1 MSRKPISL
9 RTELPLLIW
18 LVIVWGALWRD
29 FSPGNLLFGA
39 LIAIVVARIFYL
51 PPVELSGRFN
61 VLRAVPFAVA
71 FLGNVVKA
79 SFQVMYLAIFRGPRV
94 TNAVVAVP
102 LRSHSDLM
110 VTATGH
116 VISLIPGSLVVE
128 VDRST
133 STLYI
138 HGLNIRNEVD
148 IARLRKEVQDTEAGL
163 IRIMGTQVELDA
175 LRNDPKEVL

>member
-1 MSRKPISL
+1 MSRRRISL
-9 RTELPLLIW
+9 RQELPLLVW
-18 LVIVWGALWRD
+18 LVVVWGALWQD

-39 LIAIVVARIFYL
+39 LLAVVVARLFYL

-61 VLRAVPFAVA
+61 VLHAIPFALG
-71 FLGNVVKA
+71 FLGKVVAA
-79 SFQVMYLAIFRGPRV
+79 SFQVMYLAVARGPDV

-102 LRSHSDLM
+102 LRSHQDLM

-133 STLYI
+133 STLYL
-138 HGLNIRNEVD
+138 HGLNLKNPEDVAKLRSDVRAIE
-148 IARLRKEVQDTEAGL
+148 ARL
-163 IRIMGTQVELDA
+163 IRIMGTREELDA
-175 LRNDPKEVL
+175 IRLEAAE

>member
-1 MSRKPISL
+1 MSRRRISI
-9 RTELPLLIW
+9 RQELPLLVW
-18 LVIVWGALWRD
+18 LVFVWAALWQD

-39 LIAIVVARIFYL
+39 LIAVVVARLFYL
-51 PPVELSGRFN
+51 PPVELGGRFS
-61 VLRAVPFAVA
+61 VVRAVPFAVV
-71 FLGNVVKA
+71 FLGKVVAA
-79 SFQVMYLAIFRGPRV
+79 SFQVLYLAVARGPKV
-94 TNAVVAVP
+94 SNAVVAVQ

-138 HGLNIRNEVD
+138 HGLNVRNGDDVMS
-148 IARLRKEVQDTEAGL
+148 LRKEVRDTEAGL
-163 IRIMGTQVELDA
+163 IRIMGTQEELA
-175 LRNDPKEVL
+175 ELKQEVGS

>member
-1 MSRKPISL
+1 MSRRRISL
-9 RTELPLLIW
+9 RQELPLLVW
-18 LVIVWGALWRD
+18 LVIVWGALWQD

-39 LIAIVVARIFYL
+39 LLAVAVARLFYL

-61 VLRAVPFAVA
+61 ILYAVPFALVFLAKVVA
-71 FLGNVVKA
+71 A
-79 SFQVMYLAIFRGPRV
+79 SAQLLYLAIAKGPKV

-102 LRSHSDLM
+102 LRSRQDLM

-133 STLYI
+133 STLYL
-138 HGLNIRNEVD
+138 HALNISSPQEVENLKNEVRF
-148 IARLRKEVQDTEAGL
+148 IEAGL
-163 IRIMGTQVELDA
+163 IRIMGTKEELETVRMEA
-175 LRNDPKEVL
+175 GA

>member
-1 MSRKPISL
+1 MSRRRISL
-9 RTELPLLIW
+9 RQELPLLVW
-18 LVIVWGALWRD
+18 LVFVWGALWQD

-39 LIAIVVARIFYL
+39 LIAVVVARLFYL
-51 PPVELSGRFN
+51 PPVELGGRFN
-61 VLRAVPFAVA
+61 VLRAVPFAVV
-71 FLGNVVKA
+71 FLGKVVAA
-79 SFQVMYLAIFRGPRV
+79 SFQVLYLAVARGPKV
-94 TNAVVAVP
+94 TNAVVAVQ

-138 HGLNIRNEVD
+138 HGLNVRNGED
-148 IARLRKEVQDTEAGL
+148 IVSLRKEVRDTEAGL
-163 IRIMGTQVELDA
+163 IRIMGTKDELA
-175 LRNDPKEVL
+175 SLQQEVGA

>member
-1 MSRKPISL
+1 MSRRRISI
-9 RTELPLLIW
+9 RQELPLLVW
-18 LVIVWGALWRD
+18 LVFVWCALWQD

-39 LIAIVVARIFYL
+39 LIAVVVARLFYL
-51 PPVELSGRFN
+51 PPVELGGRFSI
-61 VLRAVPFAVA
+61 VRAVPFAIV
-71 FLGNVVKA
+71 FLGKVVAA
-79 SFQVMYLAIFRGPRV
+79 SCQVLYLAVARGPKV
-94 TNAVVAVP
+94 TNAVVAVQ

-138 HGLNIRNEVD
+138 HGINVRSAED
-148 IARLRKEVQDTEAGL
+148 AARLRRDVRNTEAGL
-163 IRIMGTQVELDA
+163 IRIMGTKAELSA
-175 LRNDPKEVL
+175 LNQELVP

>member
-1 MSRKPISL
+1 MSRRRISI
-9 RTELPLLIW
+9 RQELPLLVW
-18 LVIVWGALWRD
+18 LVFVWAALWQD

-39 LIAIVVARIFYL
+39 LIAVVVARLFYL
-51 PPVELSGRFN
+51 PPVELGGRFS
-61 VLRAVPFAVA
+61 VVRAVPFAIV
-71 FLGNVVKA
+71 FLGKVVAA
-79 SFQVMYLAIFRGPRV
+79 SFQVLYLAVARGPKV
-94 TNAVVAVP
+94 SNAVVAVQ

-138 HGLNIRNEVD
+138 HGLNVRNGDDVMS
-148 IARLRKEVQDTEAGL
+148 LRKEVRDTEAGL
-163 IRIMGTQVELDA
+163 IRIMGTQEELA
-175 LRNDPKEVL
+175 ELKQEVGS

>member
-1 MSRKPISL
+1 MSRRRISL
-9 RTELPLLIW
+9 RQELPLLVW
-18 LVIVWGALWRD
+18 LVIVWGALWQD

-39 LIAIVVARIFYL
+39 LLAVVVARMFYL

-61 VLRAVPFAVA
+61 ILYAIPFALG
-71 FLGNVVKA
+71 FLGRVVAA
-79 SFQVMYLAIFRGPRV
+79 SFQVMYLAVVRGPTV

-102 LRSHSDLM
+102 LRSHQDLM

-133 STLYI
+133 STLYL
-138 HGLNIRNEVD
+138 HGLNVGTAEDVEKLRSEVRA
-148 IARLRKEVQDTEAGL
+148 IEAGL
-163 IRIMGTQVELDA
+163 IRIMGTREELDA
-175 LRNDPKEVL
+175 IRLEAAP

>member
-1 MSRKPISL
+1 MSRKRVSL
-9 RTELPLLIW
+9 RQELPLLVW
-18 LVIVWGALWRD
+18 LVLVWGALWQN

-39 LIAIVVARIFYL
+39 LIAVVVARLFYL

-61 VLRAVPFAVA
+61 IVRAVPFALMFLAKVVA
-71 FLGNVVKA
+71 A
-79 SFQVMYLAIFRGPRV
+79 SFQVLYLAVVRGPKV

-138 HGLNIRNEVD
+138 HGLNVRNADDVVS
-148 IARLRKEVQDTEAGL
+148 LRKEVRDTEAGL
-163 IRIMGTQVELDA
+163 IRVMGTKEELSA
-175 LRNDPKEVL
+175 LKQEEGA

>member
-1 MSRKPISL
+1 MSRRRISI
-9 RTELPLLIW
+9 RQELPLLVW
-18 LVIVWGALWRD
+18 LVFVWAALWQD

-39 LIAIVVARIFYL
+39 LIAVVVARLFYL
-51 PPVELSGRFN
+51 PPVELGGRFS
-61 VLRAVPFAVA
+61 VVRAVPFAIV
-71 FLGNVVKA
+71 FLGKVVAA
-79 SFQVMYLAIFRGPRV
+79 SFQVLYLAVARGPKV
-94 TNAVVAVP
+94 SNAVVAVQ

-138 HGLNIRNEVD
+138 HGLNVRNGEDVMS
-148 IARLRKEVQDTEAGL
+148 LRKEVRDTEAGL
-163 IRIMGTQVELDA
+163 IRIMGTKEELA
-175 LRNDPKEVL
+175 ELKHEVAS

>member
-1 MSRKPISL
+1 MSRRRISL
-9 RTELPLLIW
+9 RQELPLLVW
-18 LVIVWGALWRD
+18 LVIVWGALWQD
-29 FSPGNLLFGA
+29 FTPGNLLFGA
-39 LIAIVVARIFYL
+39 LLALAVARMFYL
-51 PPVELSGRFN
+51 PPVELSGRFS
-61 VLRAVPFAVA
+61 VLRAIPFAVQ
-71 FLGNVVKA
+71 FLGRVVAA
-79 SFQVMYLAIFRGPRV
+79 SFQVFYLAVAKGPRV

-138 HGLNIRNEVD
+138 HGLNVRNADDV
-148 IARLRKEVQDTEAGL
+148 RKLRKEVRDTEAGL
-163 IRIMGTQVELDA
+163 IRVMGSKEELAA
-175 LRNDPKEVL
+175 LNLEAGT